1 MASYLITGCSRG
13 IGLEL
18 TKLLADSSGVSTV
31 FATARS
37 KTPALDSVINS
48 SNGRIHFIPLDVTSD
63 NSVSSAVSAVTS
75 RLNGAGLDVLVNNA
89 GIQIPEPS
97 GSTKMHSLE
106 ETLQVNTIAVHR
118 VSSAFLPL
126 LEKGKLKKLL
136 IVSSELGSMTNKD
149 YFALAPFPSYKIS
162 KAATN
167 MLMVQYAIELKPKG
181 FTVFCVSPGWLKTD
195 LGGPAADLEPV
206 VGAKEVLR
214 ILDKAT
220 PEDNGKFKQI
230 FPTTVHVRPAVAPHT
245 TANSSNTA
253 SSSSHPVQALSSR
266 ALEKQPPVH
275 PHHPIPPIDPTAI
288 DDSQLRHLAPT
299 LHRPEPPLSQRPP
312 SVTAI
317 EAQATRRRSFLEA
330 FLARQPHWP
339 SARQTRGPPQRILYP
354 LNHVPRP
361 VPVRIDQRSHLP
373 PGAEPGTG
381 EVHTLLTLPE
391 QRRSRQYSPTH
402 IEHSPQLSSAA
413 GSRTSIGLPPNQR
426 RASQIG
432 SVASHAEEGMG
443 DAEKPSTT
451 PPEVPA
457 KDNTAAYRFRGEDT
471 DLEAQHAPSPSIL
484 GSNYGLNPS
493 DQPAHPPRR
502 VSSQKSLKS
511 IKRIHSSR
519 SIRSSLRRVQVTNNE
534 APPPIPPKFGSTA
547 DLPADDGDLQEEL
560 AWGPAH
566 PCFPHLNP
574 HVASNSPEY
583 ESTRVIRI
591 KRDWMVV
598 GDLAPTFSNIY
609 PEILDPL
616 LSEQEFRYIIQHV
629 NTTLIHA
636 FDPFSAANWFDGI
649 LGLLT
654 GWFWEDFRPS
664 GVKGKLR
671 RLERWIET
679 WNRDV
684 GSHDGVKLISL
695 RRTAYMSLDIQIP
708 DPRVKVVGEED
719 DPDRPPGTM
728 DTANTTA

>member
-1 MASYLITGCSRG
+1 MPRVEAALRDSLGETTACRSLPYSAAPAYACAYTH
-13 IGLEL
+13 
-18 TKLLADSSGVSTV
+18 ADV
-31 FATARS
+31 R
-37 KTPALDSVINS
+37 P
-48 SNGRIHFIPLDVTSD
+48 
-63 NSVSSAVSAVTS
+63 
-75 RLNGAGLDVLVNNA
+75 
-89 GIQIPEPS
+89 
-97 GSTKMHSLE
+97 
-106 ETLQVNTIAVHR
+106 
-118 VSSAFLPL
+118 
-126 LEKGKLKKLL
+126 
-136 IVSSELGSMTNKD
+136 KD
-149 YFALAPFPSYKIS
+149 YFSGRRLPLS
-162 KAATN
+162 
-167 MLMVQYAIELKPKG
+167 Q
-181 FTVFCVSPGWLKTD
+181 
-195 LGGPAADLEPV
+195 
-206 VGAKEVLR
+206 
-214 ILDKAT
+214 
-220 PEDNGKFKQI
+220 
-230 FPTTVHVRPAVAPHT
+230 PTTVHVRPAVAPHT
-245 TANSSNTA
+245 TASSSITASSTA
-253 SSSSHPVQALSSR
+253 SSSSHPAQTLSSR
-266 ALEKQPPVH
+266 ALEKQPVRDPV
-275 PHHPIPPIDPTAI
+275 PALDPALPIHPIRPIVPAHPIRPIEPANLIHPVEPANLIRPVEPAQPIRPIEPAHLRHPLPPVDPTAI

-299 LHRPEPPLSQRPP
+299 LHRQEPPLSQRPP

-317 EAQATRRRSFLEA
+317 EAQANRRRSFLEA

-339 SARQTRGPPQRILYP
+339 SARQNRGPPQRILYP
-354 LNHVPRP
+354 INHVPRP
-361 VPVRIDQRSHLP
+361 VPVRVDTRSHLP

-402 IEHSPQLSSAA
+402 VEHSPQLSSAA

-432 SVASHAEEGMG
+432 SDSI
-443 DAEKPSTT
+443 
-451 PPEVPA
+451 
-457 KDNTAAYRFRGEDT
+457 AAYRFRGDAT
-471 DLEAQHAPSPSIL
+471 DIEAQHAPSPSIL
-484 GSNYGLNPS
+484 GSNYGVNPS

-566 PCFPHLNP
+566 PCFPHMNP
-574 HVASNSPEY
+574 HVALDSPEY
-583 ESTRVIRI
+583 ESTRIIRI

-616 LSEQEFRYIIQHV
+616 LSEQEFRYIIQHI
-629 NTTLIHA
+629 NTTLVRA

-649 LGLLT
+649 LAFLT

-671 RLERWIET
+671 GLEKWIDT
-679 WNRDV
+679 WNRNV
-684 GSHDGVKLISL
+684 GSQDGVKLISL

-708 DPRVKVVGEED
+708 DPRVKVVGEDD
-719 DPDRPPGTM
+719 DPGRPPGTM
-728 DTANTTA
+728 DTADTTAQA